1 MKKLK
6 NIHLYES
13 FGNRDISKFT
23 DPDKGGF
30 FTMEDIKEFEN
41 ITGGDYSSE
50 EVLNILEITKDGI
63 EHLDFL
69 SNPPAGL
76 QDLVS
81 PFTKEK
87 AREIVADHPMILD
100 YVQKNML

>member
-6 NIHLYES
+6 NIQLYES

-23 DPDKGGF
+23 DRQTGGF

-41 ITGGDYSSE
+41 ITGGDYSRE
-50 EVLNILEITKDGI
+50 EILDILELTKHSVEI
-63 EHLDFL
+63 LNHLINEPDRIVGER
-69 SNPPAGL
+69 SR
-76 QDLVS
+76 
-81 PFTKEK
+81 KK
-87 AREIVADHPMILD
+87 AMEVVKDHPMILD